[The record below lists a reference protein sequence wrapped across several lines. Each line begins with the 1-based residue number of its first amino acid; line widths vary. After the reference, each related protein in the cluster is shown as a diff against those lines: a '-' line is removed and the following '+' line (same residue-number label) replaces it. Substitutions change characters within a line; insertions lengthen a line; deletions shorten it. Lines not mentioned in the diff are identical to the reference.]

1 MGTDSAFNIHGSII
15 CDVKMGDQT
24 LVGEMQDGVGS
35 YDNVNSLKDATADTV
50 ENLKENA
57 ALQKEFGDM
66 LPEMI
71 KNFRYLS
78 QTAATLGQS
87 LPAIK
92 RTLTT
97 EERKREQLGDYSRQ
111 GLVQLANTGSSA
123 VQAISN
129 GSVSGVILNGVNG
142 LSNTANNLSKMANV
156 EDMAGLAKGLVAG
169 GAIAAVAG
177 AVIKGGDALAT
188 KYIEEMPTI
197 YGSGRA
203 FGSLSDEDSM
213 LAYKRLNKY
222 NKGTGLDIDTFQ
234 GLAQSLR
241 KQGVGNGLNFDE
253 QLTLAG
259 NIAQTTSRWA
269 YATGGDASQYASL
282 AGLMSRYGG
291 SKNVAD
297 DFNKIVT
304 SGYASGLNDT
314 QIPEFL
320 SGIQKVMEDGISK
333 GFTRSATEVADTL
346 LMFSKM
352 SGNNAFWQGEQ
363 GAKLLN
369 QTNSGIANATNLSKT
384 EDILVYQA
392 FSRAYNNEAAI
403 KAGINKRSGSY
414 IQGAEY
420 SNMMQLIEGGIT
432 GENWNSIYDIINSSY
447 GSEDEKIEA
456 LRSMTGL
463 NYTGAAR
470 LWGLGR
476 TSDNTTLN
484 NVLESPENKNK
495 ETRYQDAVNEIKEA
509 VVKFGEGAA
518 GVKIA
523 GMEVVSRDVTRI
535 ANWLTGDKDT
545 KNAEKE
551 YADIYNGLSTKQ
563 KQELN
568 ELIPTF
574 ATVDERLAYAQ
585 WYINDG
591 IGMVDGVDRSKIYS
605 DYKGGKLKSS
615 VRWGSGTLL
624 SPRDLDEMPD
634 YINQTYGDEILSYLG
649 GDKSKAKG
657 FMKSLENSVQ
667 FTNRVVKET
676 DDKKVTEK
684 EKEETLALIQKIVA
698 KLDEGFTMTQINN
711 MSL

>member
-1 MGTDSAFNIHGSII
+1 MPDSAFNLKGTLL
-15 CDVKMGDQT
+15 CDVKIDGQPV
-24 LVGEMQDGVGS
+24 VGEMQENIGS
-35 YDNVNSLKDATADTV
+35 YENMRSLNEATTDTADSLKQ
-50 ENLKENA
+50 NA

-111 GLVQLANTGSSA
+111 GLVQLANTGSNA

-142 LSNTANNLSKMANV
+142 LSNTANNLSRIANV
-156 EDMAGLAKGLVAG
+156 EEMAGLAKGLVAG
-169 GAIAAVAG
+169 GAVAAIAG

-188 KYIEEMPTI
+188 KFVEEMPTI
-197 YGSGRA
+197 YGTGRA

-241 KQGVGNGLNFDE
+241 KQGVGNGLSFDE
-253 QLTLAG
+253 QLSLAG

-269 YATGGDASQYASL
+269 YATGGDANQYANL

-297 DFNKIVT
+297 DFNKIV
-304 SGYASGLNDT
+304 SAGYASGLNDT

-320 SGIQKVMEDGISK
+320 SGIQKVMEDGIAK

-369 QTNSGIANATNLSKT
+369 QANSGIANATNLAKT

-392 FSRAYNNEAAI
+392 FSNVYKNEGAI
-403 KAGINKRSGSY
+403 KAGIKQRNGSY

-432 GENWNSIYDIINSSY
+432 GENWNSLYDIISNSY

-476 TSDNTTLN
+476 NAN
-484 NVLESPENKNK
+484 NQELESVLESPENKNK

-535 ANWLTGDKDT
+535 ANFLTGDKDT
-545 KNAEKE
+545 KNAEQE
-551 YADIYNGLSTKQ
+551 FANIYNGLSTTQ
-563 KQELN
+563 KQQLN
-568 ELIPTF
+568 EMIPTF

-585 WYINDG
+585 WFVNDG
-591 IGMVDGVDRSKIYS
+591 IGMIPGVNKSNIYS
-605 DYKGGKLKSS
+605 DYDSGKLKSS
-615 VRWGSGTLL
+615 VRWGTGSLL
-624 SPRDLDEMPD
+624 SPRDITEMPE
-634 YINQTYGDEILSYLG
+634 YINQTYGDDILSLVG
-649 GDKSKAKG
+649 GNKTKAKAL
-657 FMKSLENSVQ
+657 MKALESSTQ
-667 FTNRVVKET
+667 FTNKVVEET
-676 DDKKVTEK
+676 KDSKVTE
-684 EKEETLALIQKIVA
+684 EERKATKALLEKIVA
-698 KLDEGFTMTQINN
+698 KMDEGFTMTQMNN
-711 MSL
+711 MDL